1 MSNDQGS
8 PSDKRSLVLSPGQII
23 ARLGGFV
30 PTAPSVTAD
39 GGSVA
44 VARDNNGSIVNIN
57 ATNLTLAVEQRIAR
71 QLPSYLSSVVVKF
84 SEDWSNYGDASRRS
98 LPPEIDEKLAYN
110 DFPPAHPII
119 NDYLKY
125 ISVLESTYRGIEQR
139 NNDARRM
146 VRRRAAAA
154 YHGVLHELCNL
165 NGVHHSQARDFA
177 RKNAV
182 ALVQGVVNAL
192 MGDFQ
197 TAVQAG
203 SVMQETADLAISLIV
218 ADAVIE
224 CEVLERPE
232 DVTAA

>member
-8 PSDKRSLVLSPGQII
+8 HSDKRSLVLSPRQMI
-23 ARLGGFV
+23 ARLSGGGV
-30 PTAPSVTAD
+30 PAPSVTAD

-44 VARDNNGSIVNIN
+44 VGGDNNGSIFNIN
-57 ATNLTLAVEQRIAR
+57 ATNLTLAVEQRVAR
-71 QLPSYLSSVVVKF
+71 QLPSYLSSVIAKF
-84 SEDWSNYGDASRRS
+84 SEDWLSYGDAPRRS

-110 DFPPAHPII
+110 DFPAAHPII
-119 NDYLKY
+119 TDYLKY

-139 NNDARRM
+139 NDDARRM

-154 YHGVLHELCNL
+154 YRGVLHELCNL
-165 NGVHHSQARDFA
+165 NGVHHSQASDFA

-182 ALVQGVVNAL
+182 VLVQGVVNAL

-197 TAVQAG
+197 TTVLAG

-232 DVTAA
+232 DATAA